1 METSHL
7 PPDDRPPG
15 PTPRRIH
22 RGVIWGLALATVVLI
37 IATVVAF
44 RADGGGSSSAAPGTV
59 GVGDALPPLTYQAF
73 DGSQTTLAAAGR
85 PLVVNFWASTCGPCL
100 QEMPAIEQ
108 VYREEAGKVR
118 VVGIASVDPLSSA
131 RHMAARTGVTYPL
144 GLDPDGTMVRRL
156 GGIGLPH
163 TVMVAADG
171 KVVYSHTGALTA
183 EQLRAEIHSKLGV

>member
-15 PTPRRIH
+15 PAPWRIH
-22 RGVIWGLALATVVLI
+22 RGLIWGLALATVVLV

-44 RADGGGSSSAAPGTV
+44 RADGGASSSSAPGTV
-59 GVGDALPPLTYQAF
+59 KVGDTLPAITYQAF
-73 DGSQTTLAAAGR
+73 DGSQATLAADGT

-108 VYREEAGKVR
+108 VYREEAGKVH

-131 RHMAARTGVTYPL
+131 QHMAARTGVTYPL
-144 GLDPDGTMVRRL
+144 GLDPDGTIVRQL

-171 KVVYSHTGALTA
+171 KVVYRHTGALTA
-183 EQLRAEIHSKLGV
+183 DQLRAAIHSKLGV